1 MMKIPSTSPDLN
13 PIENTRKV
21 LDDRMNETAP
31 RGFESVPHFK
41 TRAQKAV
48 AWVNKKKMA
57 ALQNTVRS
65 MPRRLKAVL
74 DKKGAMTKY

>member
-1 MMKIPSTSPDLN
+1 M
-13 PIENTRKV
+13 
-21 LDDRMNETAP
+21 
-31 RGFESVPHFK
+31 PHFK
-41 TRAQKAV
+41 KRAQKAV